1 MIFKCKSIINSNK
14 KQRQTNITVLIVLFI
29 GIISAAN
36 AYESKSMNKIS
47 EIIEH
52 KLTIEKQGVGIAA
65 VIIENNKIS
74 YLNLGVANKESKQLI
89 DSNTLFEIGS
99 ISKTFTALALASMV
113 NEGKIKLTDP
123 VQQYLPDEIKL
134 PIKNGKAITFL
145 SLANHSSGLPRLPTN
160 MPFADPL
167 DPYADYTVE
176 MMVEFLNGY
185 QLPREVGEKTEYS
198 NLGVG
203 LLGHVLAIIDN
214 KSYQGL
220 INSRVLTNLKM
231 DNTFVDL
238 PTAMLARLSDG
249 HNDQLKPTKHWQLP
263 TLAGAGAIKSSA
275 ADMALFLTAQMKQ
288 QALNND
294 IELSQT
300 ITADFDDNSTKIAL
314 AWLNISSENSQYYM
328 HNGGTGG
335 FRSFIGFDKNKQRG
349 IVILANSAFDM
360 DEIGHAYLTDKLDK
374 VAMNTPVVVATKNL
388 VKLNGR
394 FELVPGFIL
403 TISHEKEQL
412 FVQATGQA
420 KLSLSALSTTE
431 FVNQAVKAKI
441 VFEVDE
447 QGNAQSLTMYQGGQV
462 LPGVKL

>member
-1 MIFKCKSIINSNK
+1 MIFKSKSKVKNK
-14 KQRQTNITVLIVLFI
+14 NKQTQANVAVLIVLLI
-29 GIISAAN
+29 AMISAAN
-36 AYESKSMNKIS
+36 AHSGSIETKIS

-52 KLTIEKQGVGIAA
+52 KLTVEKQGVGVSVI
-65 VIIENNKIS
+65 IIENNKIS
-74 YLNLGVANKESKQLI
+74 YLNHGLAKKETKQLI

-123 VQQYLPDEIKL
+123 VQKFLPDEIRL

-160 MPFADPL
+160 MPFTDPL

-185 QLPREVGEKTEYS
+185 QLPREVGEQTEYS

-203 LLGHVLAIIDN
+203 LLGYVLSLIDN

-220 INSRVLTNLKM
+220 IKDRVLNNLKM
-231 DNTFVDL
+231 DNTFVNL
-238 PTAMLARLSDG
+238 PTAKLNSLSDG

-275 ADMALFLTAQMKQ
+275 TDMALFLKANMQQ
-288 QALNND
+288 QALNKD
-294 IELSQT
+294 IALSQT
-300 ITADFDDNSTKIAL
+300 ISTDFDTNSTKIAL
-314 AWLNISSENSQYYM
+314 AWLNISSESSQYYM

-335 FRSFIGFDKNKQRG
+335 FRSFIGFDKQKQKG
-349 IVILANSAFDM
+349 IVILANSVFDM
-360 DEIGHAYLTDKLDK
+360 DEIGHAYLTESLDK
-374 VAMNTPVVVATKNL
+374 IAMNTPVAVSTKDL

-394 FELVPGFIL
+394 FELVPGFVL
-403 TISHEKEQL
+403 TISHDDEQL
-412 FVQATGQA
+412 FVQATGQS
-420 KLSLSALSTTE
+420 KLSLSALSKTE
-431 FVNQAVKAKI
+431 FVNQGVKAKI
-441 VFEVDE
+441 VFELDE
-447 QGNAQSLTMYQGGQV
+447 QGDAKSLTMYQAGQI